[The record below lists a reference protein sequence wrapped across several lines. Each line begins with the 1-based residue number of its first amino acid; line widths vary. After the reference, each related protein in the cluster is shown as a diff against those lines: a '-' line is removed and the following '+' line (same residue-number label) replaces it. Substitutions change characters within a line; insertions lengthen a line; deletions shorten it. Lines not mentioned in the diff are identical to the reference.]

1 MHHAKAQAGAIC
13 AITETQELVFKMIE
27 LPCCFSEKKMTF
39 WGDCQKFMRDDTT
52 GICPHLLG
60 LDAQ

>member
-1 MHHAKAQAGAIC
+1 
-13 AITETQELVFKMIE
+13 MIE

-52 GICPHLLG
+52 GIYPHLLG